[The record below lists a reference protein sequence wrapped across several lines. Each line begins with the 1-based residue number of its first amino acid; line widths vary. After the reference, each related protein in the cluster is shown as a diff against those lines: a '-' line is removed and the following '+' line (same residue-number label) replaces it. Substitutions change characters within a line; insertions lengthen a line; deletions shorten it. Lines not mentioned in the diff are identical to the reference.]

1 MKGGIITANS
11 IYLDEEEVRMHEILT
26 EYLFVR
32 YKAVCDMLTDNFAKR
47 VEEMLKNGERPDRK
61 FYDFEYD
68 KLASAKAQADEK
80 LFQLHSMSGDEIR
93 RVYARYYHEIF
104 P

>member
-11 IYLDEEEVRMHEILT
+11 IYLDDEELRMHEILT

-32 YKAVCDMLTDNFAKR
+32 YKAACDMLTDNFTKR
-47 VEEMLKNGERPDRK
+47 LEEMWKNGENPDRK

-93 RVYARYYHEIF
+93 RVYAKYYHEIF

>member
-1 MKGGIITANS
+1 
-11 IYLDEEEVRMHEILT
+11 
-26 EYLFVR
+26 
-32 YKAVCDMLTDNFAKR
+32 MLTDEFSKKLEAR
-47 VEEMLKNGERPDRK
+47 WKNGELPDRK

-80 LFQLHSMSGDEIR
+80 LFELHSMSGDEIR